1 MRTAAGW
8 DGSGLGGDGLEAVG
22 WAAVGWGTVDWETV
36 GREMVGWETALDGYK
51 ARGELYRRGRGKKE
65 SPFPVYP
72 PLRHLFFSVDTRSVV
87 LFDGPS
93 PRRGVAVP
101 RSARRWRERAVTDDV
116 RGKGQG

>member
-72 PLRHLFFSVDTRSVV
+72 PLRHLFFSVDARLTILGEVASRDVAE
-87 LFDGPS
+87 PS
-93 PRRGVAVP
+93 PAGP
-101 RSARRWRERAVTDDV
+101 DD
-116 RGKGQG
+116 GGNAP

>member
-1 MRTAAGW
+1 MAFGGKGRDL
-8 DGSGLGGDGLEAVG
+8 DGNGGPSGGLGGGGLGRRWLWAAVG

-72 PLRHLFFSVDTRSVV
+72 PLRHPFFSVDARLTILWGGR
-87 LFDGPS
+87 F
-93 PRRGVAVP
+93 PRRG
-101 RSARRWRERAVTDDV
+101 
-116 RGKGQG
+116 

>member
-1 MRTAAGW
+1 MAFGGKGRGLDGNGGPATEARAAGW
-8 DGSGLGGDGLEAVG
+8 AAGG

-72 PLRHLFFSVDTRSVV
+72 PLRHPFFSVDARLTILWGGR
-87 LFDGPS
+87 F
-93 PRRGVAVP
+93 PRRG
-101 RSARRWRERAVTDDV
+101 
-116 RGKGQG
+116 